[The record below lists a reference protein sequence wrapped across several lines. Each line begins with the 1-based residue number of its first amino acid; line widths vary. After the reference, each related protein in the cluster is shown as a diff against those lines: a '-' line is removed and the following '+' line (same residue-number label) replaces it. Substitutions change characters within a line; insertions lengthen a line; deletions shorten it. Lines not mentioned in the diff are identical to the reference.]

1 MWNIYG
7 ALLEF
12 LGYEQEPNSIYE
24 IRICVLQL
32 LFILY
37 LGRILLLLNH
47 GFEFHFACLKCTKSA
62 FPPTIIL
69 IESIESF
76 LGFHNWLHFD
86 LLRLEYL
93 HAYSFDEQFNFFV
106 FHGWPTF
113 HIVIVWVHTL
123 LLSIFKIWLQS
134 IRIQSRD
141 CRDFRV
147 FINWG
152 PEIGLRITSTGSW

>member
-1 MWNIYG
+1 ME
-7 ALLEF
+7 LLEL

-47 GFEFHFACLKCTKSA
+47 GFEFHFACLKCIKFA

-76 LGFHNWLHFD
+76 LGFHNRLHFD
-86 LLRLEYL
+86 LLLLEYL
-93 HAYSFDEQFNFFV
+93 HAYSFDEQFNVFV
-106 FHGWPTF
+106 FHTLTNFPYSFCLSSYIASIHFQDLVAVDKDRFSHTIVVTF
-113 HIVIVWVHTL
+113 VSL
-123 LLSIFKIWLQS
+123 
-134 IRIQSRD
+134 
-141 CRDFRV
+141 
-147 FINWG
+147 
-152 PEIGLRITSTGSW
+152 